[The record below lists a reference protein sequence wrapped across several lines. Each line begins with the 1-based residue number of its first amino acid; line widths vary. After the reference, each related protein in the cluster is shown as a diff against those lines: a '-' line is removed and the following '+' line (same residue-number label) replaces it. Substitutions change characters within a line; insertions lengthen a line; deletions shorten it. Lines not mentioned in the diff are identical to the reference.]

1 MMGKLLLRGMLI
13 GILAGIIAFG
23 FARVFGEPPVAAAI
37 ALEEEGGGHSHEHGG
52 TDDHAA
58 MSMPADADSGGAPA
72 AEEPEVE
79 IVSRATQAG
88 IGLLT
93 GTTVYG
99 MAMGGI
105 FALVF
110 AGVQGRWSEA
120 RPRVTVAWIAVLAYV
135 ALVIV
140 PGLKYPPNPPAVG
153 SPETIGLRTGLFFM
167 MLVLSVVAMVV
178 SVAIGRALTERHGG
192 WNAALIGAV
201 AFVIFAGIAMA
212 AMPVNNEVAGSGFP
226 ADTLWD
232 FRVASFG
239 IRAVLFA
246 VLGAGFG
253 LLADRA
259 LIAPARPR
267 YA

>member
-13 GILAGIIAFG
+13 GILAGIVAFG

-37 ALEEEGGGHSHEHGG
+37 ALEEEGGGHSHGPGPAAEEGH
-52 TDDHAA
+52 DHAA
-58 MSMPADADSGGAPA
+58 MSMPGGDTAAGAP
-72 AEEPEVE
+72 EEE

-105 FALVF
+105 LALVF
-110 AGVQGRWSEA
+110 AGVQGRWSAA
-120 RPRVTVAWIAVLAYV
+120 RPRVTIAWITLLGFV
-135 ALVIV
+135 ALVLV

-153 SPETIGLRTGLFFM
+153 SGETIGLRTGLFFM
-167 MLVLSVVAMVV
+167 MLVLSIVAMLV
-178 SVAIGRALTERHGG
+178 SVAIGRALAERHGG
-192 WNAALIGAV
+192 WTAALVGAL
-201 AFVIFAGIAMA
+201 AYVILTGIAMA

-226 ADTLWD
+226 ADVLWD
-232 FRVASFG
+232 FRLASFG
-239 IRAVLFA
+239 IRAALFT

-253 LLADRA
+253 LVAERA
-259 LIAPARPR
+259 LLAPARPA